1 MKTMK
6 PWIVGYSDFRR
17 YLYRALH
24 HCRRDRV
31 IYFAYRK
38 RWLALVPFA
47 DWEQKLRAAN
57 LVFHRGGAKHVS
69 LGKLPSLRSGDR
81 MRWRRHRPR

>member
-1 MKTMK
+1 MKIMR

-17 YLYRALH
+17 YLYRAVR

-38 RWLALVPFA
+38 NWFALVPFA
-47 DWEQKLRAAN
+47 DWERKLRAAD
-57 LVFHRGGAKHVS
+57 LVLDRGEAKHVS
-69 LGKLPSLRSGDR
+69 LAKLPSLRSGHR
-81 MRWRRHRPR
+81 VRRPR